1 MVLYTMVQHTARRG
15 EQGCLP
21 PYDVSPYKWLYKSDP
36 SLAGYTKMQE
46 KPFWLFQNDMVV
58 HYHNHILTG
67 EDEVRVTLTDAKA
80 RDTDLI
86 GLWDP
91 AQPQNAVYII
101 PTTGHVVSQQKG
113 VRGTSCGVYDCDFV
127 KLGSG
132 TEVDVLALSVKNGH
146 LMVGLDGEEPLSV
159 CGRPVFDAKDWV
171 LFFGNREEHHANEWA
186 GALHLDI
193 KDRMPIVVPER
204 TSPIGVPKRT
214 PPTVLET
221 PCSKRCCGASSSLDG
236 DSVINEA
243 KGAQEEPP
251 VEKQE
256 WAWSVCTECGVPDC
270 CLRCTEMCETVSALR
285 EEITDLKT
293 KINRMSGFARLSG
306 ASRLMTES
314 TVNRIKVEDK

>member
-1 MVLYTMVQHTARRG
+1 
-15 EQGCLP
+15 
-21 PYDVSPYKWLYKSDP
+21 
-36 SLAGYTKMQE
+36 
-46 KPFWLFQNDMVV
+46 
-58 HYHNHILTG
+58 
-67 EDEVRVTLTDAKA
+67 
-80 RDTDLI
+80 
-86 GLWDP
+86 LW
-91 AQPQNAVYII
+91 
-101 PTTGHVVSQQKG
+101 
-113 VRGTSCGVYDCDFV
+113 
-127 KLGSG
+127 
-132 TEVDVLALSVKNGH
+132 
-146 LMVGLDGEEPLSV
+146 
-159 CGRPVFDAKDWV
+159 PVFDAKDWV

-214 PPTVLET
+214 PPTVLEA
-221 PCSKRCCGASSSLDG
+221 PCSKRCRGASSSDG

-293 KINRMSGFARLSG
+293 KINRM
-306 ASRLMTES
+306 TES
-314 TVNRIKVEDK
+314 TVNRIPVEAK